1 MVYSGFFSMTRKK
14 QLSCI
19 MPYQGKNSEFIA
31 KLREFNKIY
40 DDYAQ
45 AVEKAVRHCIDNNVL
60 SDFLKKHGGA
70 IVSILEMEYDVD
82 AAKRVYMEELMDDIA
97 IEMLREGDSI
107 EKIARI
113 TKLPLDKIRELQA

>member
-1 MVYSGFFSMTRKK
+1 M
-14 QLSCI
+14 
-19 MPYQGKNSEFIA
+19 
-31 KLREFNKIY
+31 REFNKIY